1 MLPAMKKKGPAP
13 VPIRAGNFEFLKIN
27 SAGRNWRDTYHWLLT
42 LNWLEFSLCV
52 SGLYLSINCFF
63 AALYFLGGSAAIA
76 ELPAGSFSN
85 AFFFSVETLATVG
98 YGHMYPVSFYG
109 HLVVTAEIIVGMFG
123 MAVITGLIF
132 VRFSRPTANLEFSR
146 TMVFSTFKG
155 QPALMFRIANQR
167 RQPMV
172 EAAFRLM
179 LLRTESV
186 PEDDDMRLFYELR
199 LQMDRVIVFPAA
211 MTIRHIIDEQ
221 SPLYGLTLESLE
233 RGDVRLIASIVCVDS
248 VVAAAVQSQ
257 HDYTWRDIRFDER
270 FVEIYTED
278 EAGRFVVDYG
288 LLHETEPAPLP
299 RNA

>member
-1 MLPAMKKKGPAP
+1 
-13 VPIRAGNFEFLKIN
+13 
-27 SAGRNWRDTYHWLLT
+27 
-42 LNWLEFSLCV
+42 
-52 SGLYLSINCFF
+52 
-63 AALYFLGGSAAIA
+63 
-76 ELPAGSFSN
+76 
-85 AFFFSVETLATVG
+85 
-98 YGHMYPVSFYG
+98 
-109 HLVVTAEIIVGMFG
+109 MFG
-123 MAVITGLIF
+123 MAVVTGLIF

-179 LLRTESV
+179 LLRTEPV

-199 LQMDRVIVFPAA
+199 LQMERVIVFPAA
-211 MTIRHIIDEQ
+211 MTIRHLIDEQ
-221 SPLYGLTLESLE
+221 SPLYGLTPESLE

-270 FVEIYTED
+270 FVEIYTQD
-278 EAGRFVVDYG
+278 DAGRFVVDYG
-288 LLHETEPAPLP
+288 LLHETEPFPSSP
-299 RNA
+299 RDA